1 MPSLIVKAQYDL
13 GNVREFDAAV
23 RNSALSNATAIERVN
38 TRIASQGIGRVSG
51 QLQKDSGPGLY
62 KTNVETILDA
72 YDRTFIQRAD
82 RVRRVIT
89 GYTTALNK
97 ETNRQVAV
105 PVTEDIYTSS
115 ISKRVGDQER
125 YAKALLGT
133 ADAERQILAAKEQT
147 AGKLAAIAN
156 TRQDFETSKGQF
168 ASEIVQQRAT
178 LLGTSV
184 AGAQRRLDAVTSSTA
199 AFFEKVPTSVAALQT
214 RLAAM
219 QPEIIAK
226 YGAGFTAGGTQRYR
240 NPEGSV
246 ISARE
251 AQELFAP
258 GLGQAISTGAGA
270 PELAPIIRSRT
281 RELDR
286 VNKTFKPAIDTLN
299 SNVSQLDQSL
309 LALKAEEEA
318 VISQAAT
325 IEKSIRHQ
333 NAPQFAEVLRAGRA
347 PSPIPKD
354 LAAVLNQSPDL
365 RKGLL
370 SSGLGLG
377 EKYGTA
383 EFQKAISTQEAS
395 VSNLQKNLRTGLTNI
410 QGSFRDASGKLNTF
424 TADLDNQNKV
434 VGRWGGQL
442 AGSGQFLN
450 QTVRNLQKVIQW
462 TVATTVVFGALALA
476 AKDLK
481 VINALNADLTR
492 LSITAQLSSG
502 ETTKLFGS
510 LAKVAYDTATPL
522 EALIKVSDDVALAT
536 RVAGQSSDEW
546 KAKIISLTTAVGI
559 FTNLTGADVGK
570 SANAAGEA
578 TAKAADELSAAFK
591 QLNIQP
597 DQLVGILS
605 KVTAVAGGQSG
616 AIADVVKSLGSVSEA
631 AKAAGLNTDEIIAS
645 VQTLAQVTNKSSDD
659 IATSFKNLFGSIS
672 SRASTKALK
681 EFGIEVRDAKGELR
695 PFLVIYHEIADAI
708 SKGIIPQGRVQ
719 DVLRGISGGPRRAPD
734 AAAVLGSLPLI
745 DQAVE
750 KSAKATNEALV
761 ANAKVL
767 DTNAAKLTQFQNT
780 VDLVLFQKFGQVVV
794 DLTASLTGLA
804 TVALNIFGALPTNVL
819 ASIVQFGGLIIATRS
834 LASILKLI
842 FPFSGLTG
850 FIAAFMG
857 GITRIQTG
865 LKATALDALILNKY
879 TKEGITATPGSE
891 VFVNSRGEKIQSSEK
906 AIRSAA
912 EKELTLRNGL
922 TSIIANNKLKAGAI
936 AGVVALGVGA
946 AASGSDSQGLAVTL
960 QTVGGLVAF
969 VPGLQA
975 LGVATFGVGTA
986 LQFLSKGADT
996 AKISAKQLS
1005 SEVYTNIQQ
1014 LKDVEGTAKSY
1025 ATAQKES
1032 GDILD
1037 TLRKKNSLTKEE
1049 QALLTVTTDKYV
1061 TATLALAS
1069 ANQVAS
1075 ESFSALLLKLPNL
1088 STDFNNLKSAFD
1100 GATLA
1105 GSGTSDLIEKLRLQV
1120 QGDILQ
1126 GQNLGIYAGAKIL
1139 TDPNFKAPSSTGGT
1153 RFTGS
1158 QLQQFDPSGLSYDPT
1173 STSRG
1178 TLAKT
1183 ASGEAFDLTG
1193 LIKDPTALKNL
1204 FAPAD
1209 RFGVVDRVNP
1219 RYPDIPINPQSLA
1232 LIQGA
1237 VEAVRAMGDKS
1248 DIATGEL
1255 DKISEAFLRLSV
1267 ASSTAARETAI
1278 VAQNNADILFKQG
1291 VGIYTGEQAD
1301 NARAGNKLLD
1311 QLAKT
1316 RTTATLP
1323 NVPILGGGEGK
1334 FYEQQGKTFTG
1345 LQQNLTTTFAQIN
1358 DLVAAGR
1365 EIPVDLI
1372 IKANTQTLQLTNTN
1386 TQLGTAYAD
1395 LKAKGENALNVG
1407 IYQTAVKAGYST
1419 AQLNKVAIALNLTLK
1434 DISVTSVE
1442 VADAFAAAAES
1453 AQKSFAAQSLQ
1464 IALSGETPIRKQQ
1477 LLAQSSAAL
1486 QTSAD
1491 ISDVVKNIQPGDMAA
1506 FIAQISKLSGLQDI
1520 DTASKA
1526 IENLGFS
1533 MTEMG
1538 KSANFSGDQ
1547 LSTISADVTG
1557 LATAVAAAQRGAFT
1571 VDALKKNILAQG
1583 TGVDTRSETHGSGV
1597 DLQNSLSAAYQT
1609 LAAGDAAAQKA
1620 GDKLRNDWIKFLDL
1634 RSLDQSKQADLFQN
1648 AMAEA
1653 GKNYSDRALQLTISK
1668 ASGDFSKNPDRF
1680 YALTA
1685 QNKGGLQA
1693 EDELTIRLKNLKSS
1707 GYDALAV
1714 SLSKF
1719 IGLEKLSALTSKE
1732 FAAVE
1737 NGLGVTLI
1745 ENAIRAG
1752 VNAAGIKLIT
1762 DEVARL
1768 IDKINNLPKYREIVI
1783 GFREE
1788 RIVSAGK
1795 TISDGLRSSVADG
1808 STANYL
1814 QGLDIK
1820 KVVDKALPDYN
1831 KLLTIGGLNNLP
1843 TGGGGGAPPKPG
1855 LLDIPKD
1862 LLDLPNFKALLSGAV
1877 KTARGL
1883 QHLIPGEDKA
1893 NAKNIV
1899 ELLNGTKRV
1908 LETRG
1913 VGEEFLRRA
1922 LDELSNNIKKQNDL
1936 LSKADTI
1943 RRIRVGSGDFAAF
1956 ANVPLNSKTGISVG
1970 SAQTGIQVSIN
1981 LSGQLITPAQFSA
1994 LADQIGAALKKQI
2007 SAA

>member
-13 GNVREFDAAV
+13 GNMREFDAAV
-23 RNSALSNATAIERVN
+23 RNSALSNAQAIERVN
-38 TRIASQGIGRVSG
+38 TRVASQGIGRVSG
-51 QLQKDSGPGLY
+51 PLGPDSGPGLY

-72 YDRTFIQRAD
+72 YDRTFIQRSD
-82 RVRRVIT
+82 RIRRVIT

-97 ETNRQVAV
+97 EANRQVVV

-156 TRQDFETSKGQF
+156 TRQDFETSKGQL
-168 ASEIVQQRAT
+168 ASEIVQQRAS
-178 LLGTSV
+178 LLGTTV

-214 RLAAM
+214 RLSAM

-226 YGAGFTAGGTQRYR
+226 YGAGFTAGGAQRYR

-246 ISARE
+246 ISARA

-270 PELAPIIRSRT
+270 PELAPIIRTRT

-286 VNKTFKPAIDTLN
+286 VNKGFKPAIDTLN

-559 FTNLTGADVGK
+559 FTNLTGADIGK

-734 AAAVLGSLPLI
+734 AAAVLGNLPLI
-745 DQAVE
+745 DQAIQ
-750 KSAKATNEALV
+750 KSANATNEALV

-794 DLTASLTGLA
+794 DLTANLTGFA
-804 TVALNIFGALPTNVL
+804 TAALNLFGKFDTGIL
-819 ASIVQFGGLIIATRS
+819 ASIVQFGGLIILTRS
-834 LASILKLI
+834 LASVLKLL

-850 FIAAFMG
+850 FISAFTG
-857 GITRIQTG
+857 GITRINTG
-865 LKATALDALILNKY
+865 LKQTALDALVLNKY
-879 TKEGITATPGSE
+879 A
-891 VFVNSRGEKIQSSEK
+891 RGENPSVPGQLNYVSGGVGVSEK
-906 AIRSAA
+906 IARAAA

-922 TSIIANNKLKAGAI
+922 TAIIANNKLKAGAI
-936 AGVVALGVGA
+936 AGVAALGVGA
-946 AASGSDSQGLAVTL
+946 LASGSDSQGLAVTL
-960 QTVGGLVAF
+960 QTLGGLVAF
-969 VPGLQA
+969 IPGLQA

-1005 SEVYTNIQQ
+1005 SEIYTNIQQ

-1025 ATAQKES
+1025 ATAQQES

-1049 QALLTVTTDKYV
+1049 QALLTATTDKYV
-1061 TATLALAS
+1061 TATLSLAS
-1069 ANQVAS
+1069 ANQIAS
-1075 ESFSALLLKLPNL
+1075 DSFSALLLKLPNL

-1139 TDPNFKAPSSTGGT
+1139 TESTFKAPSSAGGT
-1153 RFTGS
+1153 TVTKLGP
-1158 QLQQFDPSGLSYDPT
+1158 FDLSNLGYDPT

-1178 TLAKT
+1178 TTATT
-1183 ASGEAFDLTG
+1183 ASGQAFDLTG
-1193 LIKDPTALKNL
+1193 LISDPTAIKRL
-1204 FAPAD
+1204 FSNQGAEGG
-1209 RFGVVDRVNP
+1209 FTTL
-1219 RYPDIPINPQSLA
+1219 YPNIPINPQSLA

-1237 VEAVRAMGDKS
+1237 VEAVTAMGDKAG
-1248 DIATGEL
+1248 ITKGEL
-1255 DKISEAFLRLSV
+1255 DKITETFLRLSV
-1267 ASSTAARETAI
+1267 ASSTVARETAI
-1278 VAQNNADILFKQG
+1278 VAQNKADIIFKQATG
-1291 VGIYTGEQAD
+1291 TYTGEQAD
-1301 NARAGNKLLD
+1301 NALAGNKILG
-1311 QLAKT
+1311 QIAT
-1316 RTTATLP
+1316 TQTTAKLP
-1323 NVPILGGGEGK
+1323 GVPTLGGGEGR
-1334 FYEQQGKTFTG
+1334 FYEQQGKTFTAA
-1345 LQQNLTTTFAQIN
+1345 QQNLSTIFNQIN
-1358 DLVAAGR
+1358 DLTNAGKA
-1365 EIPVDLI
+1365 IPVDLI
-1372 IKANTQTLQLTNTN
+1372 AKAAEATFGLTNT
-1386 TQLGTAYAD
+1386 TSTLGTVYGD
-1395 LKAKGENALNVG
+1395 LKSKGENAFNVG
-1407 IYQTAVKAGYST
+1407 IYKWAITAGVST
-1419 AQLNKVAIALNLTLK
+1419 KTLIELAQKYHVTLK
-1434 DISVTSVE
+1434 DIAVDSVE
-1442 VADAFAAAAES
+1442 VTTAFEAAAEA
-1453 AQKSFAAQSLQ
+1453 AQKSFAQQSLQ
-1464 IALSGETPIRKQQ
+1464 IVTSGETPERKQQ
-1477 LLAQSSAAL
+1477 LTAQKNAAL
-1486 QTSAD
+1486 QASKD
-1491 ISDVVKNIQPGDMAA
+1491 ITDVVKNIDPNYRSALVDTL
-1506 FIAQISKLSGLQDI
+1506 SKLPGLEDI
-1520 DTASKA
+1520 DTTSKG
-1526 IENLGFS
+1526 IENLGLTIS
-1533 MTEMG
+1533 EMG
-1538 KSANFSGDQ
+1538 KNAHLSGTQIDT
-1547 LSTISADVTG
+1547 LNSDVKALADSITKSEILRATVGGLQTTVT
-1557 LATAVAAAQRGAFT
+1557 
-1571 VDALKKNILAQG
+1571 AQG
-1583 TGVDTRSETHGSGV
+1583 TGDTRSEAVKSGV
-1597 DLQNSLSAAYQT
+1597 DIRKALALATLDLVSADSQTQKLGEKITKDWVDSLSKGALDISKVADLYQV
-1609 LAAGDAAAQKA
+1609 AISDAAKNFS
-1620 GDKLRNDWIKFLDL
+1620 D
-1634 RSLDQSKQADLFQN
+1634 RSL
-1648 AMAEA
+1648 
-1653 GKNYSDRALQLTISK
+1653 QLAISK
-1668 ASGDFSKNPDRF
+1668 GSGDYRKTPGRF
-1680 YALTA
+1680 EALSA
-1685 QNKGGLQA
+1685 QNIEGLQA
-1693 EDELTIRLKNLKSS
+1693 ENELSAK
-1707 GYDALAV
+1707 LASIKTTNYSTV
-1714 SLSKF
+1714 ATALSKLT
-1719 IGLEKLSALTSKE
+1719 GLEKLNALSATE
-1732 FAAVE
+1732 FASVE
-1737 NGLGVTLI
+1737 KSLGVTLI
-1745 ENAIRAG
+1745 ENAVHAG
-1752 VNAAGIKLIT
+1752 VNAAGIKLIR
-1762 DEVARL
+1762 DEVILL
-1768 IDKINNLPKYREIVI
+1768 IDAINNIKPYKEIVI
-1783 GFREE
+1783 GLREV
-1788 RIVSAGK
+1788 RIVGSTGK
-1795 TISDGLRSSVADG
+1795 SISDGLRGGIADG
-1808 STANYL
+1808 NTVNYL
-1814 QGLDIK
+1814 QGVARTQALKTPLDK
-1820 KVVDKALPDYN
+1820 LQQDYN
-1831 KLLTIGGLNNLP
+1831 KLTSSGGLNILP
-1843 TGGGGGAPPKPG
+1843 NSGGGAAPPKPG

-1862 LLDLPNFKALLSGAV
+1862 LIDLPNFKALLSGAV

-1956 ANVPLNSKTGISVG
+1956 ANVPLNSKTGVSVG
-1970 SAQTGIQVSIN
+1970 GPQGPISIN
-1981 LSGQLITPAQFSA
+1981 IALNGQLVTPAQFEA
-1994 LADQIGAALKKQI
+1994 LANSIGAALKKQI
-2007 SAA
+2007 AGSGG